1 MIFAL
6 YQQNGLFERLNFV
19 CGLQKPGECI
29 RSQGVGGT
37 GVCEQPDLGARNSDP
52 LEKQPFLLPQVSV
65 VEGVLQC
72 FSQEYGSLGLIPSI
86 LGKKLQGLS
95 TQLMFFLVFPREP
108 LPHFPRSQNL

>member
-6 YQQNGLFERLNFV
+6 YQQNGLLERLNFV

-29 RSQGVGGT
+29 RSLGVGGT

-52 LEKQPFLLPQVSV
+52 LEKQSFLPPQASV

-86 LGKKLQGLS
+86 LGGGGVIV
-95 TQLMFFLVFPREP
+95 TE
-108 LPHFPRSQNL
+108 H